1 MIQNIFN
8 QEKEIF
14 LNTYKRIPIEIA
26 YGDGVHLI
34 DKNGKS
40 YLDFFA
46 GLAVNALGYRHPKIV
61 NTVIDQIQKFAHLS
75 NYFIT
80 DVQVEFGELLLR
92 YSGMNKLFLTNS
104 GTEAIETAMKIIRK
118 VKGSEKIIYSLSNG
132 FHGRTYGALSITQR
146 QNYRKNFEHFLPNI
160 AQIIFND
167 VEDLRKKID
176 RNTAAVF
183 VEFLQGE
190 GGLHFVSKEFADTL
204 SQLRAEYNFIVVS
217 DSIQCGIG
225 RTGKPFSHNYL
236 DFNPDIITVAKSIG
250 GGLPLGAVLVN
261 ERLQNCFEPGNH
273 GTTFGGNPV
282 SCAAGKVVLQEVF
295 ENGLMNNARVL
306 GQYLNDELN
315 ELKNL
320 FPSTIK
326 EIRGKGLMIG
336 IELFESGQK
345 FVDKLLEKN
354 VLINCTS
361 TKVLRLLP
369 PLIISKSDA
378 DFFLYKFH
386 ETLKEFKFKPDI

>member
-8 QEKEIF
+8 KEKKIF

-26 YGDGVHLI
+26 YGEGVNLI
-34 DKNGKS
+34 DKNGKR

-46 GLAVNALGYRHPKIV
+46 GLAVNSLGYANPKIIGAI
-61 NTVIDQIQKFAHLS
+61 TEQIQKFAHLS

-146 QNYRKNFEHFLPNI
+146 QNYRKKFGHFLPNI
-160 AQIIFND
+160 SQIFFND
-167 VEDLRKKID
+167 VDDLRNKID
-176 RNTAAVF
+176 KNTAAVF
-183 VEFLQGE
+183 LEFLQGE
-190 GGLHFVSKEFADTL
+190 GGIHFISKEFADTL
-204 SQLRAEYNFIVVS
+204 SELRTEHNFIVVS

-236 DFNPDIITVAKSIG
+236 DFHPDIITVAKSIG

-261 ERLQNCFEPGNH
+261 EDLQNCFEPGNH

-295 ENGLMNNARVL
+295 ENGLMENARSL
-306 GQYLNDELN
+306 GQYLAEELN

-336 IELFESGQK
+336 VELFEDGQK
-345 FVDKLLEKN
+345 FVAKLLEKN
-354 VLINCTS
+354 ILINCTNIN
-361 TKVLRLLP
+361 VLRLLP

-378 DFFLYKFH
+378 DFFLYNFH
-386 ETLKEFKFKPDI
+386 ESLKEFKS

>member
-8 QEKEIF
+8 KEKKIF
-14 LNTYKRIPIEIA
+14 LNTYKRIPIEVA
-26 YGDGVHLI
+26 YGEGIHLI
-34 DKNGKS
+34 DKNGKR

-46 GLAVNALGYRHPKIV
+46 GLAVNSLGYANPKIIGAI
-61 NTVIDQIQKFAHLS
+61 TEQIQKFAHLS

-160 AQIIFND
+160 SQIYFNNVD
-167 VEDLRKKID
+167 DLRKKID
-176 RNTAAVF
+176 KNTAAVF
-183 VEFLQGE
+183 IEFLQGE
-190 GGLHFVSKEFADTL
+190 GGIHFISKEFADTL
-204 SQLRAEYNFIVVS
+204 SELRTKHNFIVVS

-236 DFNPDIITVAKSIG
+236 DFHPDIITVAKSIG

-261 ERLQNCFEPGNH
+261 EGLQNCFEPGNH

-295 ENGLMNNARVL
+295 QNGLMENARSL
-306 GQYLNDELN
+306 GQYLANELQ

-320 FPSTIK
+320 FPLAIK

-336 IELFESGQK
+336 VELFENGQK
-345 FVDKLLEKN
+345 FVSKLLEKN
-354 VLINCTS
+354 ILINCTN
-361 TKVLRLLP
+361 TNVLRLLP

-378 DFFLYKFH
+378 DFFLYNFH
-386 ETLKEFKFKPDI
+386 ESLKEFKS

>member
-8 QEKEIF
+8 KEKKIF

-26 YGDGVHLI
+26 YGEGVHLI
-34 DKNGKS
+34 DKNGKR

-46 GLAVNALGYRHPKIV
+46 GLAVNSLGYANPKIIGAI
-61 NTVIDQIQKFAHLS
+61 TEQIQKFAHLS
-75 NYFIT
+75 NYFIS

-146 QNYRKNFEHFLPNI
+146 QSYRKNFEHFLPNI
-160 AQIIFND
+160 SQIFFND
-167 VEDLRKKID
+167 VDDLRKKID
-176 RNTAAVF
+176 KNTAAVF
-183 VEFLQGE
+183 IEFLQGE
-190 GGLHFVSKEFADTL
+190 GGIHFISKEFADTL
-204 SQLRAEYNFIVVS
+204 SELRTKHNFIVVS
-217 DSIQCGIG
+217 DSNQCGIG

-236 DFNPDIITVAKSIG
+236 DFHPDIITVAKSIG

-261 ERLQNCFEPGNH
+261 EGLQNCFEPGNH

-295 ENGLMNNARVL
+295 QNGLMENARSL
-306 GQYLNDELN
+306 GQYLANELQ

-320 FPSTIK
+320 FPLAIK

-336 IELFESGQK
+336 VELFENGQK
-345 FVDKLLEKN
+345 FVSKLLEKN
-354 VLINCTS
+354 ILINCTN
-361 TKVLRLLP
+361 TNVLRLLT

-378 DFFLYKFH
+378 DFFFYNFH
-386 ETLKEFKFKPDI
+386 ESLKEFKS

>member
-1 MIQNIFN
+1 MNQNIFN
-8 QEKEIF
+8 KEKNIF
-14 LNTYKRIPIEIA
+14 LNTYKRIPIEID
-26 YGDGVHLI
+26 YGDGVHII
-34 DKNGKS
+34 DKNGKR

-46 GLAVNALGYRHPKIV
+46 GLAVNSLGHANPKIIQAI
-61 NTVIDQIQKFAHLS
+61 TQQIQKFTHLS

-80 DVQVEFGELLLR
+80 DIQVEFSELLLR

-104 GTEAIETAMKIIRK
+104 GTEAIETAIKIIRK
-118 VKGSEKIIYSLSNG
+118 VKGSDKIIYSLSNG

-146 QNYRKNFEHFLPNI
+146 MNYRKYFEHFLPNI
-160 AQIIFND
+160 SQIIFND
-167 VEDLRKKID
+167 VDDLCKKID
-176 RNTAAVF
+176 ENTAAVF

-190 GGLHFVSKEFADTL
+190 GGINFISKEFADTL
-204 SQLRAEYNFIVVS
+204 SELRTKHNFIVVS

-236 DFNPDIITVAKSIG
+236 DFHPDIITVAKSIG

-261 ERLQNCFEPGNH
+261 EGLQNCFEPGNH

-295 ENGLMNNARVL
+295 ENGLMENARSL
-306 GQYLNDELN
+306 GLYLNTELE

-320 FPSTIK
+320 FPSVIK

-336 IELFESGQK
+336 VELFENGQNY
-345 FVDKLLEKN
+345 VDKLLERN
-354 VLINCTS
+354 ILINCTN
-361 TKVLRLLP
+361 TNVLRLLP
-369 PLIISKSDA
+369 PLIISKSDV
-378 DFFLYKFH
+378 DFFLYNFH
-386 ETLKEFKFKPDI
+386 ESLKEFTS

>member
-8 QEKEIF
+8 KEKKIF

-26 YGDGVHLI
+26 YGEGVHLI
-34 DKNGKS
+34 DKNGKR

-46 GLAVNALGYRHPKIV
+46 GLAVNSLGYANPKIIGAI
-61 NTVIDQIQKFAHLS
+61 TEQIQKFAHLS

-160 AQIIFND
+160 SQIFFNNVD
-167 VEDLRKKID
+167 DLRKKID
-176 RNTAAVF
+176 KNTAAVF
-183 VEFLQGE
+183 IEFLQGE
-190 GGLHFVSKEFADTL
+190 GGIHFISKEFADTL
-204 SQLRAEYNFIVVS
+204 SELRTKHNFIVVS

-236 DFNPDIITVAKSIG
+236 DFHPDIITVAKSIG

-261 ERLQNCFEPGNH
+261 EGLQNCFEPGNH

-295 ENGLMNNARVL
+295 QNGLMENARSL
-306 GQYLNDELN
+306 GQYLANELQ

-320 FPSTIK
+320 FPLAIK

-336 IELFESGQK
+336 VELFENGQK
-345 FVDKLLEKN
+345 FVSKLLEKN
-354 VLINCTS
+354 ILINCTN
-361 TKVLRLLP
+361 TNVLRLLP

-378 DFFLYKFH
+378 DFFLYNFH
-386 ETLKEFKFKPDI
+386 ESLKEFKS

>member
-8 QEKEIF
+8 KEKKIF

-26 YGDGVHLI
+26 YGEGVHLI
-34 DKNGKS
+34 DKNGKR

-46 GLAVNALGYRHPKIV
+46 GLAVNSLGYANPKIIGAI
-61 NTVIDQIQKFAHLS
+61 TEQIQKFAHLS
-75 NYFIT
+75 NYFIS

-146 QNYRKNFEHFLPNI
+146 QSYRKNFEHFLPNI
-160 AQIIFND
+160 SQIFFND
-167 VEDLRKKID
+167 VDDLRKKID
-176 RNTAAVF
+176 KNTAAVF
-183 VEFLQGE
+183 IEFLQGE
-190 GGLHFVSKEFADTL
+190 GGIHFISKEFADTL
-204 SQLRAEYNFIVVS
+204 SELRTKHNFIVVS

-236 DFNPDIITVAKSIG
+236 DFHPDIITVAKSIG

-261 ERLQNCFEPGNH
+261 EGLQNCFEPGNH

-295 ENGLMNNARVL
+295 QNGLMENARSL
-306 GQYLNDELN
+306 GQYLANELQ

-320 FPSTIK
+320 FPLAIK

-336 IELFESGQK
+336 VELFENGQK
-345 FVDKLLEKN
+345 FVSKLLEKN
-354 VLINCTS
+354 ILINCTN
-361 TKVLRLLP
+361 TNVLRLLP

-378 DFFLYKFH
+378 DFFFYNFH
-386 ETLKEFKFKPDI
+386 ESLKEFKS

>member
-8 QEKEIF
+8 KEKKIF

-26 YGDGVHLI
+26 YGEGVNLI
-34 DKNGKS
+34 DKNGKR

-46 GLAVNALGYRHPKIV
+46 GLAVNSLGYANPKIIGAI
-61 NTVIDQIQKFAHLS
+61 TEQIQKFAHLS

-104 GTEAIETAMKIIRK
+104 GTEAIETAIKIIRK

-160 AQIIFND
+160 SQIFFND
-167 VEDLRKKID
+167 VDDLRKKID
-176 RNTAAVF
+176 KNTAAVF
-183 VEFLQGE
+183 IEFLQGE
-190 GGLHFVSKEFADTL
+190 GGIHFISKQFADTL
-204 SQLRAEYNFIVVS
+204 SELRTKHNFIVVS

-236 DFNPDIITVAKSIG
+236 DFHPDIITVAKSIG

-261 ERLQNCFEPGNH
+261 EELQNCFEPGNH

-295 ENGLMNNARVL
+295 DNGLMENARSL
-306 GQYLNDELN
+306 GQYLADELN

-320 FPSTIK
+320 FPLTIK

-336 IELFESGQK
+336 VELFEDGQK
-345 FVDKLLEKN
+345 FVSKLLEKN
-354 VLINCTS
+354 ILINCTN
-361 TKVLRLLP
+361 TNVLRLLP

-378 DFFLYKFH
+378 DFFLDNFH
-386 ETLKEFKFKPDI
+386 ESLKEFKS